1 MNDVG
6 SSQLSSPHSV
16 FLLMEC
22 LFFFLLFISVYFSV
36 IKPWGIYFFFP
47 SVNFGNEMHVSKAA
61 HRNAAMNICLQTP
74 QPVGKDS
81 TITNKN

>member
-22 LFFFLLFISVYFSV
+22 FFLLFISVYFSM
-36 IKPWGIYFFFP
+36 IKPLGIYFFFP
-47 SVNFGNEMHVSKAA
+47 SVNFGNEVHVSKAA
-61 HRNAAMNICLQTP
+61 HRNAAVNICLQTA
-74 QPVGKDS
+74 
-81 TITNKN
+81 